1 MSQNPTNAPTTST
14 ALAVATPAWT
24 AGIYGQLDAARPVA
38 ELLSKSELVP
48 KQFAG
53 KPMDILIAGAM
64 GARLGLDLF
73 SSLAGIA
80 VVNGRATLW
89 GDALLAVCQQHP
101 QFEDYHQE
109 ITGEGEQMAA
119 SVTVKR
125 KGRSPHTEMFSVA
138 DAKRA
143 GLWGKQGP
151 WTQHPK
157 RMMAL
162 RARAFA
168 LRTVF
173 ADALAGFHAKE
184 ELDDE
189 PREVEATVHSEP
201 RPAKRRTA
209 PTVDAPP
216 APQGQ
221 GTATAQPQPDDRADE
236 ECAAAEK
243 AASGKTLGEHAADA
257 GIPAEQPASQPA
269 KPEPTVARCQDVT
282 AALMKRGA
290 GGKALV
296 AGIMKRWSLRDVAQL
311 GELSAEDRQAYI
323 DEVLEADAKLEG

>member
-1 MSQNPTNAPTTST
+1 MSETKPTTTT
-14 ALAVATPAWT
+14 ALTVSSPAWT
-24 AGIYGQLDAARPVA
+24 AGIYGQLDAARPIA
-38 ELLSKSELVP
+38 EMLSKSDMIP
-48 KQFAG
+48 KGFQG
-53 KPMDILIAGAM
+53 KPNDILIAGAM

-101 QFEDYHQE
+101 AWEDYQQSVA
-109 ITGEGEQMAA
+109 GEGEAMVAT
-119 SVTVKR
+119 VTVKR
-125 KGRSPHTEMFSVA
+125 KGQSAHTETFSVG

-151 WTQHPK
+151 WSQHPK

-189 PREVEATVHSEP
+189 PREVEATVRTEP
-201 RPAKRRTA
+201 KPAKRRT
-209 PTVDAPP
+209 VDA
-216 APQGQ
+216 
-221 GTATAQPQPDDRADE
+221 TADSVI
-236 ECAAAEK
+236 AAAQVETK
-243 AASGKTLGEHAADA
+243 DEPAAEQTQTEGKTVGEHMAATLAEQKPKDVSVEKCVAEFSALWKHSDAGKTRAKAIQQTWNLEKIADLAGAADGDREA
-257 GIPAEQPASQPA
+257 FLVEVAEG
-269 KPEPTVARCQDVT
+269 
-282 AALMKRGA
+282 M
-290 GGKALV
+290 ALV
-296 AGIMKRWSLRDVAQL
+296 KG
-311 GELSAEDRQAYI
+311 
-323 DEVLEADAKLEG
+323 

>member
-1 MSQNPTNAPTTST
+1 MSTAAAPTTST
-14 ALAVATPAWT
+14 ALSVATPAWT

-38 ELLSKSELVP
+38 EMLSKSELVP
-48 KQFAG
+48 RQFAG

-109 ITGEGEQMAA
+109 ITGEGEQMVAA
-119 SVTVKR
+119 VTVKR
-125 KGRSPHTEMFSVA
+125 KGRSPHTETFGVA

-189 PREVEATVHSEP
+189 PVDVTASATIHSEP
-201 RPAKRRTA
+201 RPAKRRSS
-209 PTVDAPP
+209 P
-216 APQGQ
+216 APVEPND
-221 GTATAQPQPDDRADE
+221 AAPSPAAPAASEPAKDE
-236 ECAAAEK
+236 APGAGAPAAEQ
-243 AASGKTLGEHAADA
+243 GAADSPKDE
-257 GIPAEQPASQPA
+257 PAA

-282 AALMKRGA
+282 AALMKRGN

-296 AGIMKRWSLRDVAQL
+296 AGIMKRWQLRDVAQL
-311 GELSAEDRQAYI
+311 GELTPEDRQAYI
-323 DEVLEADAKLEG
+323 DEVVEADVKLEG

>member
-1 MSQNPTNAPTTST
+1 MST
-14 ALAVATPAWT
+14 ALTNPTPTMNAVAVATPAW
-24 AGIYGQLDAARPVA
+24 ANDVYGKLEVARPVA
-38 ELLSKSELVP
+38 EFLAKSDLIP
-48 KQFAG
+48 KGFQGA
-53 KPMDILIAGAM
+53 PNNILIAGAM

-109 ITGEGEQMAA
+109 ITGAGEQMTA

-125 KGRSPHTEMFSVA
+125 RGRSPHTETFSVA

-151 WTQHPK
+151 WTQYPQ
-157 RMMAL
+157 RMLAL

-173 ADALAGFHAKE
+173 ADALAGFHARE
-184 ELDDE
+184 EIEDE
-189 PREVEATVHSEP
+189 VDVTATATVHSEP

-216 APQGQ
+216 TP
-221 GTATAQPQPDDRADE
+221 PPVDE
-236 ECAAAEK
+236 PAAEQTQTD
-243 AASGKTLGEHAADA
+243 GKTLGEHAADA
-257 GIPAEQPASQPA
+257 GVPAEQPAA
-269 KPEPTVARCQDVT
+269 APEPTVARCQDAT

-290 GGKALV
+290 GGKV
-296 AGIMKRWSLRDVAQL
+296 AVQGIMKRWNLRDVAQL
-311 GELSAEDRQAYI
+311 GDMTAEDRQAYL
-323 DEVLEADAKLEG
+323 DEVAEADAKLEPANGGGK

>member
-1 MSQNPTNAPTTST
+1 MSHEVTTTPTMH
-14 ALAVATPAWT
+14 AVAVAAPAWT

-38 ELLSKSELVP
+38 ELLAKSELVP
-48 KQFAG
+48 KGFQG

-73 SSLAGIA
+73 SSLSGIA

-109 ITGEGEQMAA
+109 ITGEGDQMVA

-125 KGRSPHTEMFSVA
+125 RGRSPHTETYGVA

-151 WTQHPK
+151 WSQHPK

-184 ELDDE
+184 EMDDE
-189 PREVEATVHSEP
+189 PREVEATVRSEP
-201 RPAKRRTA
+201 KPAKRRTIDTTTA
-209 PTVDAPP
+209 PAAKENGGADQPTTEQPSGDPSGTSAPASDQSP
-216 APQGQ
+216 AAGDSAPAKKDTSVAACVAQFARLWKAGEAGKIRAKAIQ
-221 GTATAQPQPDDRADE
+221 ATWKLERIDELAGANDDDREAFLVEVGEGLAAVTEAQP
-236 ECAAAEK
+236 
-243 AASGKTLGEHAADA
+243 
-257 GIPAEQPASQPA
+257 
-269 KPEPTVARCQDVT
+269 
-282 AALMKRGA
+282 
-290 GGKALV
+290 
-296 AGIMKRWSLRDVAQL
+296 
-311 GELSAEDRQAYI
+311 
-323 DEVLEADAKLEG
+323 

>member
-1 MSQNPTNAPTTST
+1 MSQTPTTAPTTST

-125 KGRSPHTEMFSVA
+125 KGRSPHTEVFSVA

-209 PTVDAPP
+209 PTVDAP
-216 APQGQ
+216 AVPQGQ
-221 GTATAQPQPDDRADE
+221 AAEPTPPQ
-236 ECAAAEK
+236 AAAEPD
-243 AASGKTLGEHAADA
+243 GKTLGEHAADA
-257 GIPAEQPASQPA
+257 GIPAEQPAAQPA
-269 KPEPTVARCQDVT
+269 KPEPTVNRCQDVT

-296 AGIMKRWSLRDVAQL
+296 AGIMKRWSLTLVTDLAQL
-311 GELSAEDRQAYI
+311 TDDDRQAYI
-323 DEVLEADAKLEG
+323 DEIAEADAKLELASGKA